1 MTMQRVTLG
10 GSNGL
15 EVLRERPVDGRD
27 AARTQ
32 RSNRIVNS
40 PGRNGLKRMKK
51 DTKLLFYL
59 VK

>member
-32 RSNRIVNS
+32 IRISWDVTV
-40 PGRNGLKRMKK
+40 L
-51 DTKLLFYL
+51 
-59 VK
+59 